1 MIIPDSIHQS
11 WQPFLTEEI
20 ENELKLIESKL
31 GDHINPNDPSKIL
44 RFLSVDLSMVK
55 VIWLGQDVY
64 PSIGVATGR
73 AFEVGNL
80 TTWTE
85 SFRQVSLKNIIRLI
99 HKNYNGIDCY
109 GNILKYST
117 IKEEIQR
124 GDFKIKQPNE
134 WFDGLEKQGVLFL
147 NTAFTCEVGIPNSH
161 KEIWNT
167 FSQKVLNYISVYNS
181 NIIWFL
187 WGKEAISNKV
197 YIQSGQFFESRHPSR
212 VSEKYED
219 DFLKFEGF
227 KATMDQ
233 INWLG

>member
-1 MIIPDSIHQS
+1 MLISNDIHKS

-20 ENELKLIESKL
+20 VDELKLIESKL
-31 GDHINPNDPSKIL
+31 GDSINPEDPSKIL
-44 RFLSVDLSMVK
+44 RFLSVDLSKVK

-80 TTWTE
+80 ISWTE

-99 HKNYNGIDCY
+99 HKNYNGIDRY
-109 GNILKYST
+109 EHIKKYSN
-117 IKEEIQR
+117 IKEEMQS
-124 GDFKIKQPNE
+124 GEFKIKPPIE
-134 WFDGLEKQGVLFL
+134 WFDSLEQQGVLFL

-161 KEIWNT
+161 KELWSH
-167 FSQKVLNYISVYNS
+167 FSQKVLQYISVRNP
-181 NIIWFL
+181 NVIWFL
-187 WGKEAISNKV
+187 WGKEAISNKE
-197 YIQSGQFFESRHPSR
+197 YIQGQFFESRHPSR

-227 KATMDQ
+227 KETMNQ